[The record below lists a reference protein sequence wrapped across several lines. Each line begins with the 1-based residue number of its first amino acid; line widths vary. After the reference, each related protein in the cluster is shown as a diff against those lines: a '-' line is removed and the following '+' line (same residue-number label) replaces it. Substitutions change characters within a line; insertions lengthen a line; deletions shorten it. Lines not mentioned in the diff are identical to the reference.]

1 VNGTLMW
8 ASPAALA
15 NVVRTAALSGVSPSD
30 FTTLRLVLAAG
41 APVSAQLLTEAR
53 ALFPDAQ
60 LRTPYGMTEVLPVC
74 DVTLEDILEAGRG
87 DGVLVGLPLPG
98 VEVQIAALD
107 ADGSPAP
114 ELTGEPDVTGEIAV
128 RADHMRDRYDGL
140 WFTNSLASQNPG
152 WHRTGDVGHLDAR
165 GRVWIEGRLS
175 HVITTSSGV
184 VTPVGVE
191 QAVVLL
197 DEVVSAA
204 CVGVGSQG
212 DQQVVVVVTGPHT
225 KSVVASSELTTRVR
239 LVSGVDVAAVLI
251 REELPVDIR
260 HNAKINRTALAVWA
274 DDVLSGHSR

>member
-1 VNGTLMW
+1 MW

-15 NVVRTAALSGVSPSD
+15 NVERTASDSGVSASD
-30 FTTLRLVLAAG
+30 FATVRLVLAAG
-41 APVSAQLLTEAR
+41 APVSAQLLTKAR
-53 ALFPDAQ
+53 SLFPDAQ

-87 DGVLVGLPLPG
+87 NGVLVGLPLPG

-107 ADGSPAP
+107 SRGKPAVD
-114 ELTGEPDVTGEIAV
+114 LTGEPEVTGEIAV

-175 HVITTSSGV
+175 HVITTSNGV
-184 VTPVGVE
+184 VTPVAVE
-191 QAVVLL
+191 QAAQEL
-197 DEVVSAA
+197 DQVVSAA
-204 CVGVGSQG
+204 CVGIGSPG
-212 DQQVVVVVTGPHT
+212 DQQVVVVVTGPQARA
-225 KSVVASSELTTRVR
+225 VVASSELTSAIRTVT
-239 LVSGVDVAAVLI
+239 GVDVAAVLV
-251 REELPVDIR
+251 RDELPVDIR